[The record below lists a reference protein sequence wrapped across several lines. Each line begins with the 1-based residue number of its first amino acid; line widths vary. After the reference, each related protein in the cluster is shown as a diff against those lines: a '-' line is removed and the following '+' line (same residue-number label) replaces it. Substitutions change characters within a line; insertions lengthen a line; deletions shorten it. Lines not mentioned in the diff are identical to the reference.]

1 MRSVLHGELHAV
13 VRGENGR
20 LVTEKDGV
28 LWAQQCA
35 RRAELRA
42 VIEALKLGK
51 GKRVN
56 IYTDSAYVFGAAH
69 VELCQWKWAGFRT
82 SAQQPIKHEK
92 EMKKLEALVE
102 EYIYIF
108 FFLVLIF

>member
-1 MRSVLHGELHAV
+1 M
-13 VRGENGR
+13 
-20 LVTEKDGV
+20 
-28 LWAQQCA
+28 LWDQQCA
-35 RRAELRA
+35 RHAELRA

-69 VELCQWKWAGFRT
+69 VELCQWKRAGFRT

-92 EMKKLEALVE
+92 EMKELEALVE
-102 EYIYIF
+102 EYI
-108 FFLVLIF
+108 FFLVFIF

>member
-1 MRSVLHGELHAV
+1 MGDWSLKKTECCGLSSVL
-13 VRGENGR
+13 
-20 LVTEKDGV
+20 GV
-28 LWAQQCA
+28 LSL
-35 RRAELRA
+35 ELS
-42 VIEALKLGK
+42 LKLGK

-69 VELCQWKWAGFRT
+69 VELCQWKRAGFRT

-102 EYIYIF
+102 EYIYIYI

>member
-56 IYTDSAYVFGAAH
+56 IYTQHMCLGLHMWNCASGNGLDF
-69 VELCQWKWAGFRT
+69 ELQHN
-82 SAQQPIKHEK
+82 SPSS
-92 EMKKLEALVE
+92 MKRK
-102 EYIYIF
+102 
-108 FFLVLIF
+108 